1 MGSGTQPG
9 PLAELPASL
18 VRRLPAFLARQRWFA
33 GSDAD
38 EVTVRA
44 VEVVEAGP
52 PVLLWVLC
60 EASGSLWQV
69 PLGLAAPGD
78 EVDLSDIRDDAYL
91 GVASSEEGDVVA
103 YDALSDRRLASRI
116 LEVATGGRRRAS
128 RARPAGVEQS
138 NSSVI
143 LDEEVILKLYRRLR
157 PGRNP
162 EVEMTAALDRVGFN
176 HLAAPVGLWRDDARD
191 LDLAL
196 AQEYLA
202 GATEGFSLAQTS
214 LRDVLGA
221 TAHGLDGLQVP
232 TESQSAEDE
241 SDRGGEELLPPG
253 GLARSRVRREQ
264 ERRVDEAEMD
274 AEVDEPGLE
283 PAEEVVARAG
293 GDFAAEAGR
302 IGEMTARLHLS
313 LAEAFGAAPIA
324 GRSVGDLL
332 RRELVATAGVAV
344 GDPDL
349 SARLQR
355 VLAGVEG
362 TLSAV
367 DQVGDGGR
375 ATRVHGDLHLGQVL
389 RGDVGWIV
397 VDFEGEPARPFA
409 ERRRETSPLA
419 DVAGMVRSFHYAA
432 RLAAEERQ
440 ARRDVALLVAA
451 AWERRNRRAFL
462 EGYLGTSGIDELLPP
477 EAADRRVLLVA
488 FEAAKALYEV
498 RYELAFRP
506 GWVVVP
512 IEALERLLRHSAG
525 LRARGERGGD

>member
-1 MGSGTQPG
+1 MDTGAQREPVV
-9 PLAELPASL
+9 ELPASL
-18 VRRLPAFLARQRWFA
+18 VRRLPVFLARQRWYS
-33 GSDAD
+33 GGDAD
-38 EVTVRA
+38 QVAVRA
-44 VEVVEAGP
+44 IEVVDAGP
-52 PVLLWVLC
+52 PALLWVLC
-60 EASGSLWQV
+60 EAAGGLWQV

-78 EVDLSDIRDDAYL
+78 EIDLSEIRDDAYL
-91 GVASSEEGDVVA
+91 GVASSEENDVVA
-103 YDALSDRRLASRI
+103 YDALADRRLASRI

-176 HLAAPVGLWRDDARD
+176 HLAAPVGVWRDEARD

-214 LRDVLGA
+214 LRDVLGES
-221 TAHGLDGLQVP
+221 AHGLEELTAPSEP
-232 TESQSAEDE
+232 TTVEEE
-241 SDRGGEELLPPG
+241 GDRGPEELLPPG
-253 GLARSRVRREQ
+253 GLARGRLRRPP

-302 IGEMTARLHLS
+302 IGEMTARLHLA
-313 LAEAFGAAPIA
+313 LAEAFGSAPIA
-324 GRSVGDLL
+324 GPPVGEML
-332 RRELVATAGVAV
+332 RRELAETADMAV

-349 SARLQR
+349 SARLR
-355 VLAGVEG
+355 RILAGLEG
-362 TLSAV
+362 LLPAIE
-367 DQVGDGGR
+367 QVADGGR
-375 ATRVHGDLHLGQVL
+375 ATRLHGDLHLGQVL

-440 ARRDVALLVAA
+440 ARREVALLVAA

-462 EGYLGTSGIDELLPP
+462 EGYLATPGIDGLLPP
-477 EAADRRVLLVA
+477 AAADRRAFLVA

-512 IEALERLLRHSAG
+512 IEALERLLRHRAG
-525 LRARGERGGD
+525 LGGGPGGRAG